1 MRRTRWVRR
10 PISLKPQTD
19 PESVH
24 VDAPVISVKG
34 MRITRGDLP
43 ICEAKKKAE
52 LAAPRGAAR
61 GWQKSAEGIVG
72 PSSTGPKA
80 QTSRKERS
88 FHFDGEGDA
97 DKREEEPKFPGGGSG
112 RNLRDKP
119 AKASSTTAMKEN
131 TEPSTTQLMETVV
144 ERGNMKLALKR
155 VETND
160 GSAGIDEMTVKE
172 LRGYLKEHW
181 PKIKE
186 QLLEGSYR
194 PAAVR
199 GAEIPKPSGG
209 MRQLGI
215 PTVPDRLIQQALNQ
229 VLSPIFERNFSQ
241 SSYGFRPGRSAHQAV
256 RRAQSYVASGK
267 RWLVDIDLEKFFDR
281 VNHDILMSRVARRVS
296 DKRVLLLI
304 RRYLQA
310 GIMQGGLVTASREGT
325 PQGGPLSPLLSNIM
339 LDDLDRELERRG
351 LRFCR
356 YADDCNIHVSS
367 RRAGQRVLGSVRNFL
382 ERRLKL
388 KVNLEKSAVARP
400 WQRKFLGYSMTS
412 HLRPR
417 LKVARQSVKRIRD
430 KLKESFRRGRGRRLD
445 RFIGQELNP
454 ILRGWG
460 NYFQLA
466 EVEGT
471 FEELDGWVR
480 RKLRQMLWRQW
491 KRSHTRATRLMQR
504 GLAKERA
511 WKSAANGRGSW
522 WNSGAS
528 HMNEAFPKRYFD
540 HLGLLSLLN
549 HKRGVLKTT

>member
-1 MRRTRWVRR
+1 
-10 PISLKPQTD
+10 
-19 PESVH
+19 
-24 VDAPVISVKG
+24 
-34 MRITRGDLP
+34 
-43 ICEAKKKAE
+43 
-52 LAAPRGAAR
+52 
-61 GWQKSAEGIVG
+61 
-72 PSSTGPKA
+72 
-80 QTSRKERS
+80 
-88 FHFDGEGDA
+88 
-97 DKREEEPKFPGGGSG
+97 
-112 RNLRDKP
+112 
-119 AKASSTTAMKEN
+119 
-131 TEPSTTQLMETVV
+131 
-144 ERGNMKLALKR
+144 
-155 VETND
+155 
-160 GSAGIDEMTVKE
+160 
-172 LRGYLKEHW
+172 
-181 PKIKE
+181 
-186 QLLEGSYR
+186 
-194 PAAVR
+194 
-199 GAEIPKPSGG
+199 

-215 PTVPDRLIQQALNQ
+215 PTVVDRLIQQALNQ
-229 VLSPIFERNFSQ
+229 VLSPIFDGNFSK

-256 RRAQSYVASGK
+256 RQAQCYVASGK

-281 VNHDILMSRVARRVS
+281 VNHDILMARVARRVS

-310 GIMQGGLVTASREGT
+310 GIIEGGLVTASREGT

-339 LDDLDRELERRG
+339 LDDLDKELERRG
-351 LRFCR
+351 LWFCR

-367 RRAGQRVLGSVRNFL
+367 RRAGQRVLASVSNFL
-382 ERRLKL
+382 ERRLRL

-400 WQRKFLGYSMTS
+400 WQRKFLGYSMTI
-412 HLRPR
+412 HLKPR
-417 LKVARQSVKRIRD
+417 LKVDRQSVNRIRE

-445 RFIGQELNP
+445 RFIEQELNP

-466 EVEGT
+466 QVEGT

-491 KRSHTRATRLMQR
+491 KRSYTRAARLMQR

-540 HLGLLSLLN
+540 QVGLLSLLN

>member
-1 MRRTRWVRR
+1 MVREM
-10 PISLKPQTD
+10 PT
-19 PESVH
+19 
-24 VDAPVISVKG
+24 
-34 MRITRGDLP
+34 
-43 ICEAKKKAE
+43 
-52 LAAPRGAAR
+52 
-61 GWQKSAEGIVG
+61 
-72 PSSTGPKA
+72 
-80 QTSRKERS
+80 
-88 FHFDGEGDA
+88 
-97 DKREEEPKFPGGGSG
+97 KREEKPKFRGGSSG
-112 RNLRDKP
+112 RNPRDKP
-119 AKASSTTAMKEN
+119 VKASSTTAMGGN
-131 TEPSTTQLMETVV
+131 THPSTMQLMEAVV
-144 ERGNMKLALKR
+144 ERSNMTRALRR
-155 VETND
+155 VESNA
-160 GSAGIDEMTVKE
+160 GSAGVDAMEVGE

-186 QLLEGSYR
+186 KLLEGSYQ
-194 PAAVR
+194 PVAVR
-199 GAEIPKPSGG
+199 RVEIAKPSGG

-215 PTVPDRLIQQALNQ
+215 PTVVDRLIQQALNQ
-229 VLSPIFERNFSQ
+229 VLSPIFDCNFSQ

-256 RRAQSYVASGK
+256 RQAQAYVASGK

-325 PQGGPLSPLLSNIM
+325 PQGGPLSPLLSNIT
-339 LDDLDRELERRG
+339 LDDLDKELERRG
-351 LRFCR
+351 LWFCR

-367 RRAGQRVLGSVRNFL
+367 RRAGQRVLTSVRNFL

-400 WQRKFLGYSMTS
+400 WQRKFLGYSMTI
-412 HLRPR
+412 HLKPR
-417 LKVARQSVKRIRD
+417 LKVARQSVNRIRE

-445 RFIGQELNP
+445 RFIEQELNP

-466 EVEGT
+466 QVEGT

-504 GLAKERA
+504 GLDQKRA

-540 HLGLLSLLN
+540 QVGLLSLLN
-549 HKRGVLKTT
+549 QKRGVLKTT